1 MPDHPSAA
9 CSRMSILVS
18 CCTSWGGPRRDSSN
32 CSAVYTAV
40 ALCSAVQKPRCA
52 TIIVL
57 CASTAPT
64 LLVQVTLIH
73 VYQAGMFADLTQ
85 IAEGAPAAPGEK
97 VSSAR
102 TALQQEVQQ
111 KLQQLP
117 AAVLQKAQQVRG
129 GCLLEL

>member
-1 MPDHPSAA
+1 M
-9 CSRMSILVS
+9 
-18 CCTSWGGPRRDSSN
+18 
-32 CSAVYTAV
+32 
-40 ALCSAVQKPRCA
+40 
-52 TIIVL
+52 L

-111 KLQQLP
+111 KLHQLP
-117 AAVLQKAQQVRG
+117 APVLLKAQKVRVG
-129 GCLLEL
+129 YLIES

>member
-1 MPDHPSAA
+1 MP
-9 CSRMSILVS
+9 
-18 CCTSWGGPRRDSSN
+18 
-32 CSAVYTAV
+32 
-40 ALCSAVQKPRCA
+40 
-52 TIIVL
+52 

-73 VYQAGMFADLTQ
+73 VYQAGMFADLIQ
-85 IAEGAPAAPGEK
+85 IAEGARAAPGEK

-117 AAVLQKAQQVRG
+117 AAVLQKAQQVRV
-129 GCLLEL
+129 GCLIDK